1 MPDTPATQSKSS
13 YDDLFAQPFAPYII
27 KRSSTVFDLSLLSD
41 TEYESLM
48 TWLYAAGWDL
58 LVETRATITV
68 DPEAHLPPRLWIAL
82 ATTAATATRSR
93 ARRQVATIP
102 RFCRHGHNCP
112 DQDTCCY
119 YTHTDTIHCIDEVCA
134 FDGNCC
140 GEKRKTCIRI
150 HPSEGQLW
158 TPELVVCRHP

>member
-1 MPDTPATQSKSS
+1 MPDTPTTQSS

-68 DPEAHLPPRLWIAL
+68 DPEAHLPPRLWL
-82 ATTAATATRSR
+82 DLGSTTATTTTTATRSR
-93 ARRQVATIP
+93 RRPATIP

-119 YTHTDTIHCIDEVCA
+119 YTHTDTIHCIDEVCG

-150 HPSEGQLW
+150 HPSEGQIW
-158 TPELVVCRHP
+158 TPELVICRPH